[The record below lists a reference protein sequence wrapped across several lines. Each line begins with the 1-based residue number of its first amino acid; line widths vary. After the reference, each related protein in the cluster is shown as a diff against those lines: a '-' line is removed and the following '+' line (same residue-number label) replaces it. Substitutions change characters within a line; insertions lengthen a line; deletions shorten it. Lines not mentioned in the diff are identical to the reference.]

1 VARRVSVVAGVT
13 AVATRRGAVVVAV
26 ALGLAGAIAGC
37 GPSFQAIYEGDSRFE
52 HCYALEENASVAM
65 QQKGAC
71 WQEWLRHYTYGQTR
85 DRVEYAAAR
94 SRALSAGVGLP
105 TDEAMMGAA
114 PGEGRRIGT
123 APAPT
128 NAFAPPPK
136 TLSELDGGFG
146 AGPNATSAPSTWG
159 AAPMPTSTG
168 TTAAST
174 PSGPSR
180 PPLADCTDRCGVTW
194 TSCKSDCDSKPDK
207 KKACDGCEKTYKA
220 CIKTCAR

>member
-1 VARRVSVVAGVT
+1 VARRVSALAGIT
-13 AVATRRGAVVVAV
+13 TWSGLGVAV
-26 ALGLAGAIAGC
+26 TLGVFGAIAGC

-52 HCYALEENASVAM
+52 HCYALEENPSVAM

-71 WQEWLRHYTYGQTR
+71 WKEWLRHYTYGQTR
-85 DRVEYAAAR
+85 DRVEYAASR
-94 SRALSAGVGLP
+94 SRALTAGHELP

-136 TLSELDGGFG
+136 TLSELDGGPG
-146 AGPNATSAPSTWG
+146 APMPSPASAPSTWG
-159 AAPMPTSTG
+159 AAPMPTTSGGTEPG
-168 TTAAST
+168 TTPT
-174 PSGPSR
+174 PR

-194 TSCKSDCDSKPDK
+194 TSCKADCDKTDTK
-207 KKACDGCEKTYKA
+207 KKPCDACEKSYKTCIKA
-220 CIKTCAR
+220 CAR